1 MINPSALAFDASG
14 VLFVSSGYTNTTIY
28 EVATNGDVS
37 TFVTSGL
44 LNGPQALAFGA
55 PSVPEPATLALAGF
69 AGVGMLWQV
78 RRRKCL

>member
-1 MINPSALAFDASG
+1 LINPSALAFDASG
-14 VLFVSSGYTNTTIY
+14 VLFVSSGHSTIY